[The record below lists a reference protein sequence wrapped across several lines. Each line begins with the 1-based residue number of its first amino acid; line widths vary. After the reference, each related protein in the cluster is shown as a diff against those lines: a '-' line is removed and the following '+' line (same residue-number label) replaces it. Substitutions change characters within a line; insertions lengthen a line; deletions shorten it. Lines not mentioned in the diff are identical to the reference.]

1 MRVSCLSK
9 YRCLCGGTIQP
20 CSLPCWGAYLP
31 SGTRSRQSMNQ
42 LALLSTSRKNNLRA
56 DRTTPSILYSTLNRL
71 ECNANN
77 QWCWCVRGPSN
88 TTRTDKEAPCFSTY
102 LVYQSLS
109 DSQYLHWQVCIQR
122 FNRIRLYSD
131 LIWFDYAWVF
141 SSCWPTDLLISSGVL
156 RRISSLLLDPLWLW
170 YSVPA

>member
-1 MRVSCLSK
+1 MAVLYNPVAFPAEGLIYPVAPAAGK
-9 YRCLCGGTIQP
+9 AWINQP
-20 CSLPCWGAYLP
+20 CFQPRGKTNYALIVLLPLFY
-31 SGTRSRQSMNQ
+31 
-42 LALLSTSRKNNLRA
+42 
-56 DRTTPSILYSTLNRL
+56 TPHLNRL